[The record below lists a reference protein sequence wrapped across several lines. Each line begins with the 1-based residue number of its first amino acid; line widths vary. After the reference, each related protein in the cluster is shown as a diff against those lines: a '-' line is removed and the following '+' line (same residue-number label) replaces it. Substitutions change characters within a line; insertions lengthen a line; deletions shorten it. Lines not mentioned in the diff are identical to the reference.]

1 MDSLTQFVLGA
12 SVGEA
17 VLGKKEG
24 NKAILWGG
32 IGGTIPDLDVLFNP
46 LFGEV
51 GGLLFHR
58 SISHSL
64 FFPLLLAPLIGYLVS
79 RLYRSKDFKGWTWLF
94 FWSMFTHPLLDLFT
108 GYGTGLLVPFYDQR
122 FQLDTIFIIDPLY
135 TLPLTISVIACL
147 FYQRNRKKRHRIN
160 LVGLALAQAYLLFTV
175 YHKLALD
182 HLVKKNIETQ
192 SIEVTQ
198 YMTAPAPLN
207 NFLWWVLI
215 ETPDEYL
222 VSYYSFFDREAT
234 LSFDPIPKNHHL
246 LNGVNDRHQIKE
258 LIRFTKGFYT
268 LQQDSKTLIFNDLRF
283 GIITGWFDLS
293 KDFIFSFDI
302 EQINGNIYI
311 KRRPASS
318 SPSEEDF
325 ARLIERVKGI

>member
-17 VLGKKEG
+17 VLGKKVG
-24 NKAILWGG
+24 NKAIVWGG

-46 LFGEV
+46 LFDEV
-51 GGLLFHR
+51 TALMFHR
-58 SISHSL
+58 GISHSI
-64 FFPLLLAPLIGYLVS
+64 FFPFIIAPILGYLVHKF
-79 RLYRSKDFKGWTWLF
+79 YKDDYIKGWIMLF
-94 FWSMFTHPLLDLFT
+94 FWSIFTHPLLDLFT

-135 TLPLTISVIACL
+135 TLPILIAVVISL
-147 FYQRNRKKRHRIN
+147 FYKRSNAKRWKIN
-160 LVGLALAQAYLLFTV
+160 LIGLGIAQLYLLFTI
-175 YHKLALD
+175 YHKITFDAIVKDNLAS
-182 HLVKKNIETQ
+182 Q
-192 SIEVTQ
+192 SIEARKF
-198 YMTAPAPLN
+198 MTAPAALN
-207 NFLWWVLI
+207 NVLWWALV
-215 ETPDEYL
+215 ETEDEYL
-222 VSYYSFFDREAT
+222 LSYYSFFDSSEKLRFR
-234 LSFDPIPKNHHL
+234 SFPKNHGL
-246 LNGVNDRHQIKE
+246 LTFSDEHIDSLIK
-258 LIRFTKGFYT
+258 FSKGFYT
-268 LQQDSKTLIFNDLRF
+268 LQENGKSLIFNDLRF
-283 GIITGWFDLS
+283 GTITGWFDFS